1 MVRLVNLER
10 SKKANCRPLT
20 VHSALTTA
28 ARGHSADMARNGYF
42 SHTSLDGRTPQDR
55 MRAAGYS
62 GRRTGENIAAGQTS
76 AAGVMMAWMDSPG
89 HKANILNCQYHH
101 IGVGHAKGGPY
112 GHYWTQ
118 NFGG

>member
-1 MVRLVNLER
+1 VVRLVNLER
-10 SKKANCRPLT
+10 ARVGCRALT
-20 VHSALTTA
+20 TNSALTRA
-28 ARGHSADMARNGYF
+28 AREHSADMARNGYF
-42 SHTSLDGRTPQDR
+42 SHTSLDGRTPRDR

-62 GRRTGENIAAGQTS
+62 GGMTGENIAAGQTS
-76 AAGVMMAWMDSPG
+76 AASVMKAWMNSPG
-89 HKANILNCQYHH
+89 HKANILKCGYRH